1 MALYK
6 RIKSDEGIVIGVWKI
21 EETLETLLSLYT
33 EDKELQLLSES
44 NLNKQ
49 KLIEKIAVR
58 VLLHTLL
65 PNEDVVITYEPSGK
79 PILNSG
85 DYNLSISH
93 TKGFVAVIL
102 GLNQYQV
109 GIDIE
114 PISERTVKVAKRFMG
129 VEEYAELMK
138 HQDKTVSTICWSA
151 KETLYKIVGHSVVD
165 FSESMLVHP
174 FKVNS
179 EGSILIEQ
187 NNNRH
192 EIYKFDYTIFDD
204 TVLVWGIKKNTL

>member
-79 PILNSG
+79 PMLNSG

-102 GLNQYQV
+102 GLNQYEV

-114 PISERTVKVAKRFMG
+114 PISERTVKVATF
-129 VEEYAELMK
+129 
-138 HQDKTVSTICWSA
+138 
-151 KETLYKIVGHSVVD
+151 
-165 FSESMLVHP
+165 
-174 FKVNS
+174 
-179 EGSILIEQ
+179 
-187 NNNRH
+187 
-192 EIYKFDYTIFDD
+192 
-204 TVLVWGIKKNTL
+204 GISPY